1 MNRAILI
8 FTVLGMT
15 SGCASAPHYEK
26 MPTVA
31 ERFANDE
38 DVKPGMA
45 LTSHGAV
52 VDIKVE
58 EVQAQKDRLERENGE
73 LKEQIKRLNDD
84 LNQEREKVTVLKMSV
99 NPPRVP
105 ASVEGE

>member
-1 MNRAILI
+1 MNRTTII
-8 FTVLGMT
+8 FTVLAMT

-58 EVQAQKDRLERENGE
+58 EVQAQKSRLEQENAD
-73 LKEQIKRLNDD
+73 LKEKINALQSD
-84 LNQEREKVTVLKMSV
+84 LDQERLKVTTLRLLQS
-99 NPPRVP
+99 NSRHP
-105 ASVEGE
+105 ASEE